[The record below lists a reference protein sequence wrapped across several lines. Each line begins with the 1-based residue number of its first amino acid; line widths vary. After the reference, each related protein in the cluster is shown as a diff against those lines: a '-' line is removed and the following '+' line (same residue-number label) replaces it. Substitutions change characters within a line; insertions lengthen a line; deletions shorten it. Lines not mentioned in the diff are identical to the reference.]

1 MDEQG
6 NRSQVRDSGAGR
18 RSAGRA
24 ALALAVAA
32 GLAWG
37 SGGAHAGTP
46 GPSALELALAARPAL
61 AGSLSAATR
70 AVLSAIT
77 VEEAEAIVRGET
89 TLEQLRLPDGTPIA
103 HFLRSVLGGG
113 PYAIPF
119 DSMDAGG
126 GESLGA
132 AYHLAGTM
140 GQPDA
145 AVAENSNAQLLLV
158 GGFRGRL
165 ESFALFRDGFETSDS
180 SRWSFTAP

>member
-1 MDEQG
+1 M
-6 NRSQVRDSGAGR
+6 R
-18 RSAGRA
+18 RAI
-24 ALALAVAA
+24 LVATV
-32 GLAWG
+32 GCLLLQTG
-37 SGGAHAGTP
+37 ETTAGTA

-70 AVLSAIT
+70 AVLSAISA
-77 VEEAEAIVRGET
+77 EQAEAVVRGET
-89 TLEQLRLPDGTPIA
+89 TLERLRLPDGTPIP

-113 PYAIPF
+113 PFAIPF
-119 DSMDAGG
+119 YSMDAGG

-145 AVAENSNAQLLLV
+145 AVAENPNAQLLLV

-165 ESFALFRDGFETSDS
+165 ESFALFRDGFETSDT